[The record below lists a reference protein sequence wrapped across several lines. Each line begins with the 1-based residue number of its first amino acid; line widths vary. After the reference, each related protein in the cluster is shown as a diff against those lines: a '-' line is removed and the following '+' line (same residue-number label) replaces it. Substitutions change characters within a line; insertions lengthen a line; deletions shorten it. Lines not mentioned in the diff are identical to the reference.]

1 MQYDTMKY
9 FSKGAFAFGLISVYD
24 VFIDGKS
31 FSDYAS
37 MDAATYALSVVV
49 SELSVDVLSGLWTM
63 NEGSIQGMLSRPLL
77 SGIVYMYLFNYFIR
91 PNYEGSNDNT
101 TNFVIGA
108 LMEVVL
114 SYIANPLSAI
124 FGYKSY

>member
-9 FSKGAFAFGLISVYD
+9 FSKGALAFGLISVYD

-49 SELSVDVLSGLWTM
+49 SELSVDVLSGLWSM
-63 NEGSIQGMLSRPLL
+63 HEGSVQGMLSRPLL
-77 SGIVYMYLFNYFIR
+77 SGIVYM
-91 PNYEGSNDNT
+91 
-101 TNFVIGA
+101 
-108 LMEVVL
+108 
-114 SYIANPLSAI
+114 
-124 FGYKSY
+124 